1 MITKPDLRSI
11 NEQTYL
17 YLQQQIITNK
27 MKPGS
32 RINYEELRDQLG
44 ISKTPLRDAINRLA
58 QDGLVEIKPRSG
70 TFVSFPSLKDAIEV
84 MEIRKALERQSVENA
99 ISKIPKTTFEALLK
113 LNMDIEKRYQENR
126 NVEEFLKSDIE
137 FHRTIVKYS
146 NNNRIITIM
155 GNLYDQFTWLGFL
168 IIDNVETKVSEAVK
182 HHEEILKAMIDSN
195 VELAKNLV
203 EAHIE
208 DSKRSIIKRLS
219 VRK

>member
-1 MITKPDLRSI
+1 
-11 NEQTYL
+11 
-17 YLQQQIITNK
+17 

-99 ISKIPKTTFEALLK
+99 ISKIPKTTLESLLK
-113 LNMDIEKRYQENR
+113 LNMEIEKRYQENR

-203 EAHIE
+203 EAHID

-219 VRK
+219 VGKL